1 MAYWYPSALLV
12 YSPEQMTAT
21 KPVAQIARQDCWPLI
36 PDRIEDLGIQRSI
49 VADLMLRYMWLHGAG
64 TLGTLHDSLKLSFPL
79 LETLFHQ
86 FRQQQLLEVKG
97 MTGNDY
103 SFSLTASGRA
113 MAASRNEVCQYVGPA
128 PVSIQQYQKVVKAQA
143 AKVRLSRESLRRA
156 FDDLV
161 MPDGLLD
168 QLGPSLIGHQSLFL
182 YGGTGNGKTS
192 IAERI
197 LRVYHDAIV
206 VPYAVE
212 VDGHIVTLFD
222 PVVAKQLPLQDEM
235 LDPRWAVC
243 ERPCITVGGEL
254 SAVMLELR
262 LDEAT
267 NVFISPCQMKANN
280 GILIIDDF
288 GRQMLAPRDLLNR
301 WIVPLDRRV
310 DYLTL
315 SSGMKFQVPFELM
328 VVFSTNLD
336 PHDLADEAFLR
347 RIQTKVMVENVSAA
361 VFDEIFRRVM
371 QSQQVPTEPGCAEF
385 LRERCEEYAANVL
398 RACYPM
404 DIYRLVKAISEYE
417 GRPVRMTKAN
427 IDRAVALYFAQTK
440 PKTQD

>member
-1 MAYWYPSALLV
+1 
-12 YSPEQMTAT
+12 MTAT
-21 KPVAQIARQDCWPLI
+21 QPIPKIVHQDCWPTS
-36 PDRIEDLGIQRSI
+36 PDRVEDLGIPRA
-49 VADLMLRYMWLHGAG
+49 VVNDLVLRYLWLHGSG
-64 TLGTLHDSLKLSFPL
+64 TLGSLHDTLKLSFPV
-79 LETLFHQ
+79 LETIFHA

-97 MTGNDY
+97 MVGNDY
-103 SFSLTASGRA
+103 SFSLSATGRNLAS
-113 MAASRNEVCQYVGPA
+113 SRNEVCQYVGPA
-128 PVSIQQYQKVVKAQA
+128 PVSIQQYHKVVKQQA
-143 AKVRLSRESLRRA
+143 AHPRLSRESLRGA
-156 FDDLV
+156 FEDLV
-161 MPDGLLD
+161 LPDGLLD
-168 QLGPSLIGHQSLFL
+168 ALGRSLIGHQSLFL

-197 LRVYHDAIV
+197 LRIYHDTV
-206 VPYAVE
+206 LVPYAVE

-222 PVVAKQLPLQDEM
+222 PMVHRTAPNDDEM

-254 SAVMLELR
+254 SAAMLELR
-262 LDEAT
+262 LDEST
-267 NVFISPCQMKANN
+267 KVFISPCQMKANN

-347 RIQTKVMVENVSAA
+347 RIQTKVLVENVSDDI
-361 VFDEIFRRVM
+361 FDKIFQRVVHNH
-371 QSQQVPTEPGCAEF
+371 QAPTEPGCAEY
-385 LRERCEEYAANVL
+385 LRECCRGAGSKHL
-398 RACYPM
+398 RACYPY
-404 DIYRLVKAISEYE
+404 DIYKLVKAISEYE
-417 GRPVRMTKAN
+417 GRPVRMTRAN
-427 IDRAVALYFAQTK
+427 IDRAVQLYFAKTK
-440 PKTQD
+440 AGVEQ

>member
-1 MAYWYPSALLV
+1 MV
-12 YSPEQMTAT
+12 T
-21 KPVAQIARQDCWPLI
+21 DLI
-36 PDRIEDLGIQRSI
+36 
-49 VADLMLRYMWLHGAG
+49 LRYLWLHGTG
-64 TLGTLHDSLKLSFPL
+64 TLASLHESLKLSFPV

-97 MTGNDY
+97 MLGNDY
-103 SFSLTASGRA
+103 SFSLTPAGRTLASGR
-113 MAASRNEVCQYVGPA
+113 NDVCQYVGPA

-143 AKVRLSRESLRRA
+143 AQVRLSRESLRRA

-161 MPDGLLD
+161 LPDGLLD
-168 QLGPSLIGHQSLFL
+168 QLGPSLIAHQSLFL
-182 YGGTGNGKTS
+182 YGGTGNGKTC

-197 LRVYHDAIV
+197 LRIYHDVVV

-212 VDGHIVTLFD
+212 VDGHIISLFD
-222 PVVAKQLPLQDEM
+222 PVVHKRADYTDDL

-254 SAVMLELR
+254 SAAMLELR

-267 NVFISPCQMKANN
+267 RVFISPCQMKANN

-315 SSGMKFQVPFELM
+315 ASGMKFQVPFELM

-336 PHDLADEAFLR
+336 PQDLADESFLR
-347 RIQTKVMVENVSAA
+347 RIQTKILVEEVSN
-361 VFDEIFRRVM
+361 DIFQGIFQRVV
-371 QSQQVPTEPGCAEF
+371 QTTQVPTEPGCADY
-385 LRERCEEYAANVL
+385 LLDRCLALGPGLL
-398 RACYPM
+398 RACYPL
-404 DIYRLVKAISEYE
+404 DVYRLIKAISEYE
-417 GRPVRMTKAN
+417 GRPVRMTKPN
-427 IDRAVALYFAQTK
+427 IDRAVAMYFAK
-440 PKTQD
+440 AKVSAKE